1 MTHTIDSKKIEK
13 RFKKAQDSL
22 VLQSADLSLETV
34 AEMVAKKAI
43 EIDPKYQRRERW
55 SREKQSALIESFIL
69 NVPIPP
75 IYLAEDDYGNYSV
88 IDGKQR
94 LTAIFFFMKKKM
106 RLQSLEDFKE
116 MEGAAFEE
124 LPNSIQNALNIR
136 PYVRV
141 VTLLKQSDPD
151 IKYEVFTRLNTGGEP
166 LIPQEI
172 RNVAYRG
179 KVNDLIFS
187 LADNDFLK
195 RQLKIKDH
203 RSKPYRM
210 MIDAEYVLRFFTLL
224 EQWRDFSGKMRVS
237 MDVFMKEHQHK
248 DRDFVDNLRK
258 QFNTSI
264 QCCKEIWGDN
274 AFKRY
279 MNDQW
284 RNLVLAGMYDAQMLG
299 VSLLSNAERKRAV
312 QNKEQIIAKTIA
324 LLKNDEQFETS
335 VRQFTSNPMRVRYR
349 IETMLEALKTA

>member
-1 MTHTIDSKKIEK
+1 MAHFIDLKKIEK
-13 RFKKAQDSL
+13 RFKLAQDSL

-34 AEMVAKKAI
+34 AEMVAKEAI

-55 SREKQSALIESFIL
+55 DRNKQSALIESFIL

-94 LTAIFFFMKKKM
+94 LTAIFLFMKEGL
-106 RLQSLEDFKE
+106 RLQSLENFKE
-116 MEGAAFEE
+116 MEGAGLED

-141 VTLLKQSDPD
+141 VTLLKQSDLN

-179 KVNDLIFS
+179 RINDLVYE

-195 RQLKIKDH
+195 KQLKIKDNQ
-203 RSKPYRM
+203 SKPYRM
-210 MIDAEYVLRFFTLL
+210 MVDAEFVLRFFTLL
-224 EQWRDFSGKMRVS
+224 EQWENFSGNMRIS
-237 MDVFMKEHQHK
+237 MDAYMKSHQNAEI
-248 DRDFVDNLRK
+248 DFVNKLRK
-258 QFNTSI
+258 KFRVAIET
-264 QCCKEIWGDN
+264 CEKIWGDN
-274 AFKRY
+274 AFKRHA
-279 MNDQW
+279 NGQW
-284 RNLVLAGMYDAQMLG
+284 RNLVLIGMYDAQMIG
-299 VSLLSNAERKRAV
+299 VSLLSDTERNQAI
-312 QNKEQIIAKTIA
+312 NKKNKVIDLTIQILEKNIA
-324 LLKNDEQFETS
+324 FEAS
-335 VRQFTSNPMRVRYR
+335 VRQFTSNPDR
-349 IETMLEALKTA
+349 IQLRINTIERLIKTV

>member
-1 MTHTIDSKKIEK
+1 MSHTINTKLVEKK
-13 RFKKAQDSL
+13 FKKAQDSL
-22 VLQSADLSLETV
+22 VLQSSDLSLETV

-55 SREKQSALIESFIL
+55 GIEKQSALIESFIL

-94 LTAIFFFMKKKM
+94 LTAIYLFMKEQMK
-106 RLQSLEDFKE
+106 LQSLENFKE
-116 MEGAAFEE
+116 MEGASFED
-124 LPNSIQNALNIR
+124 LPSSIQNALNIR

-141 VTLLKQSDPD
+141 VTLLKQSDPN

-187 LADNDFLK
+187 LANNDFLK

-210 MIDAEYVLRFFTLL
+210 MMDAEYVLRFFTLL
-224 EQWRDFSGKMRVS
+224 EQWKEFSGNMRIS
-237 MDVFMKEHQHK
+237 MDKFMKKHQHE
-248 DRDFVDNLRK
+248 DQNFVDILRK

-264 QCCKEIWGDN
+264 QCCKDIWGDN

-279 MNDQW
+279 TNGQW

-299 VSLLSNAERKRAV
+299 VSLLSNAGRKRAV
-312 QNKEQIIAKTIA
+312 QNKERIIARTID
-324 LLKNDEQFETS
+324 LLKNDDQFETS
-335 VRQFTSNPMRVRYR
+335 VRQFTSNPDRVRYR
-349 IETMLEALKTA
+349 IETMVNVLKSA

>member
-1 MTHTIDSKKIEK
+1 MHINTKKIEE

-22 VLQSADLSLETV
+22 VLQSSDLSLETV
-34 AEMVAKKAI
+34 AAMITKEAI

-55 SREKQSALIESFIL
+55 SRDKQSALIESFIL

-94 LTAIFFFMKKKM
+94 LTAIYLFMKKKM
-106 RLQSLEDFKE
+106 KLQSLENFKD
-116 MEGAAFEE
+116 MEGATFAD
-124 LPNSIQNALNIR
+124 LPKSIQNALNIR

-141 VTLLKQSDPD
+141 VTLLKQSDLD

-179 KVNDLIFS
+179 PVNDLVYS
-187 LADNDFLK
+187 LTKNDFLK
-195 RQLKIKDH
+195 KQLKIKDNH
-203 RSKPYRM
+203 SKPYRL
-210 MIDAEYVLRFFTLL
+210 MIDAEYVLRFFTLS
-224 EQWRDFSGKMRVS
+224 EQWTDFSGYMRIS
-237 MDVFMKEHQHK
+237 MDKFMKKHQNK
-248 DRDFVDNLRK
+248 DIDFINTLQK
-258 QFNTSI
+258 NFNTSI
-264 QCCKEIWGDN
+264 KYCQLIWGED

-279 MNDQW
+279 TNGQW

-299 VSLLSNAERKRAV
+299 VSLLTDFERKEAV
-312 QNKEQIIAKTIA
+312 LHKDQIINKTID
-324 LLKNDEQFETS
+324 LLENDEQFETS
-335 VRQFTSNPMRVRYR
+335 VRQFTSNPERIRYR
-349 IETMLEALKTA
+349 IKTMLKALRLE